1 MEGRSLFSRCFKVMA
16 AALFGLAPLLLA
28 SPQATAAEIR
38 CDQCSEA
45 TFQMKAQQAG
55 VGIHYVYD
63 LRTAQSRKYSVERSC
78 EGPHDCYMEV
88 TPQAVEA
95 DVNYIVMELTAYG
108 QATEG
113 SMSSNFTVY
122 TDGDMGNMTAYDV
135 AGPGGPRTQ
144 LLNWLSSSR
153 SMTLRNA
160 LPGEGAVLHNMIV
173 TALNI
178 FKNNIG
184 KTLVTVEFTD
194 QSRVITEFESINGTF
209 IVVEGSATDRY
220 GNIIPATPEQLNGSR
235 FDYSR
240 EGPDGPAQQ
249 RMRNYLTI
257 YGARV
262 TTGTRWACVRVSDSA
277 WHCAPY

>member
-1 MEGRSLFSRCFKVMA
+1 MESRSLFSHGFKGLA
-16 AALFGLAPLLLA
+16 AAMLGLAPLLSASPLA
-28 SPQATAAEIR
+28 SAAEIR

-45 TFQMKAQQAG
+45 AFQTMASQAG

-63 LRTAQSRKYSVERSC
+63 LRTAQSRKYAVERSC
-78 EGPHDCYMEV
+78 EGPHDCSMEV
-88 TPQAVEA
+88 SSLPVEA

-122 TDGDMGNMTAYDV
+122 TNSDLGGMTAFDV

-144 LLNWLSSSR
+144 LLNWLSSSQ

-220 GNIIPATPEQLNGSR
+220 GNVIPATPEQLNGTR

-262 TTGTRWACVRVSDSA
+262 TNGTKWSCVRISEGA
-277 WHCAPY
+277 WHCAAY